1 MIYFDNN
8 STTRV
13 FDCVEESMRPFLTT
27 RYSNPSSAIARFD
40 GIPQVIA
47 AEKARLCQ
55 MLGADT
61 PDQFVITSG
70 ATESNNLAILGA
82 ARVNRLKRHIVIS
95 SIEHPSVIE
104 TAAALSEDGY
114 RITLLPV
121 RGDGTVDKQELALS
135 LCPDTLLVSIM
146 MANNESGVLQPIATL
161 ATTVKE
167 RDPSILFHTDA
178 TQAVGKITVDLAT
191 DLGDIDLL
199 SFSAHKF
206 HGPKGVGA
214 LFVRDRIAI
223 SPILHGGGQQDGIR
237 SGTENP
243 AGIVGMATALTKIM
257 RDLEWTNKI
266 RELRDYLESRIQAIH
281 PSAFILGAAAERL
294 PTTTFVC
301 LPGIDGDDLVD
312 RLAARNVAISTGS
325 ACSFGSI
332 RPSHV
337 ALAHGLSYEHAKSC
351 IRLSL
356 SMETTEEEV
365 ELFLREFE
373 EVVVPSNHRMEIG

>member
-1 MIYFDNN
+1 
-8 STTRV
+8 
-13 FDCVEESMRPFLTT
+13 VEGFADAARGGGRGAFVPAQDRIKSLASAWKQVLNDAVSRHWLLPSQVSELVETFSSFESLYNTAVVALCK
-27 RYSNPSSAIARFD
+27 SA
-40 GIPQVIA
+40 
-47 AEKARLCQ
+47 
-55 MLGADT
+55 
-61 PDQFVITSG
+61 
-70 ATESNNLAILGA
+70 LAID
-82 ARVNRLKRHIVIS
+82 
-95 SIEHPSVIE
+95 E
-104 TAAALSEDGY
+104 
-114 RITLLPV
+114 
-121 RGDGTVDKQELALS
+121 
-135 LCPDTLLVSIM
+135 VS
-146 MANNESGVLQPIATL
+146 QL

-167 RDPSILFHTDA
+167 RDPSILFHSDA
-178 TQAVGKITVDLAT
+178 TQAVGKLTVDLAT

-223 SPILHGGGQQDGIR
+223 SPILHGGGQQNGIR

-243 AGIVGMATALTKIM
+243 AGIVGMVTALAIIM
-257 RDLEWTNKI
+257 RDMGWTNKI
-266 RELRDYLESRIQAIH
+266 RELRDHLESRIHAIH
-281 PSAFILGAAAERL
+281 PSAFILGAAAERV
-294 PTTTFVC
+294 PTTTYVC

-312 RLAARNVAISTGS
+312 RLAARNIAISTGS

-365 ELFLREFE
+365 ELFLRDFE
-373 EVVVPSNHRMEIG
+373 ELVVQSNHRMEIGT